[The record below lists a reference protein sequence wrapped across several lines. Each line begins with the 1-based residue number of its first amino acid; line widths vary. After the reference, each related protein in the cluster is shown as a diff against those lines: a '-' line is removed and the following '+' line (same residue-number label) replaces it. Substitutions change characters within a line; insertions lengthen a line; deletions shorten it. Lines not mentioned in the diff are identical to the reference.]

1 VIALFKQKSPANLI
15 VLLIFG
21 LLIKMPL
28 FLYPRNIEAA
38 PGDGP
43 LYRVFLSFFTEPG
56 KANALTSS
64 VIAFF
69 LLYVQALLINYLV
82 NEHRMTSRQTFL
94 PAMAY
99 LLISSLFPEWN
110 YLSAPLVA
118 TTVIFW
124 CFIKLFKLYNAAIAS
139 GIIFN
144 IGLLLGLSSFIY
156 FPSLA
161 FVLCLFLGLMILRPF
176 RINEFIILVLGILSP
191 YYFYAVYLFLNDRFL
206 LNRFIP
212 FLDLQIPSVQNSV
225 WVAAAIVFLGVP
237 FLMGGYFIQ
246 TQLRKM
252 LIQARKNWSILL
264 LYLFI
269 SLLIPFV
276 NAGPSIQ
283 NWVVLIAP
291 FAAFH
296 ACAYLYP
303 KRMAISTLL
312 FFLTTA
318 FILFQQYGTA
328 LWKN

>member
-1 VIALFKQKSPANLI
+1 MIALFKQKSPANLI

-28 FLYPRNIEAA
+28 FLYPKVIEANA
-38 PGDGP
+38 GDGR
-43 LYRVFLSFFTEPG
+43 LYHLFLSLFTTPG
-56 KANALTSS
+56 ESNAVESS
-64 VIAFF
+64 VVAFF

-110 YLSAPLVA
+110 YLSAPLVSA
-118 TTVIFW
+118 TIIFW
-124 CFIKLFKLYNAAIAS
+124 CFIKLFKLYNAPLAS

-156 FPSLA
+156 FPSIA
-161 FVLCLFLGLMILRPF
+161 FLLCLLIGIMILRPF
-176 RINEFIILVLGILSP
+176 RVNELIILVLGILSP
-191 YYFYAVYLFLNDRFL
+191 YYFYAVYLFLNDKLVLASLMPL
-206 LNRFIP
+206 LNIQVP
-212 FLDLQIPSVQNSV
+212 PVQDSV
-225 WVAAAIVFLGVP
+225 WIAAAIVFLGVP

-246 TQLRKM
+246 LQLRKM

-264 LYLFI
+264 LYVLI

-276 NAGPSIQ
+276 NAGTTVQ
-283 NWVVLIAP
+283 NWVILIAP

-303 KRMAISTLL
+303 KRAAVSTLL

-318 FILFQQYGTA
+318 FILFQQYGTL

>member
-1 VIALFKQKSPANLI
+1 MIALFKQKSPANLI

-28 FLYPRNIEAA
+28 FLYPKTITAGAA
-38 PGDGP
+38 DGP
-43 LYRVFLSFFTEPG
+43 LYHLFLSFFTAPG
-56 KANALTSS
+56 KDNALSCS

-82 NEHRMTSRQTFL
+82 NEHRMTSKQTFL

-99 LLISSLFPEWN
+99 LLISSLLPEWN
-110 YLSAPLVA
+110 YLSAPLVSA
-118 TTVIFW
+118 TFIFW
-124 CFIKLFKLYNAAIAS
+124 CFIKLFRLYNAPLAS
-139 GIIFN
+139 GIVFN
-144 IGLLLGLSSFIY
+144 IGLLLGISSFIY
-156 FPSLA
+156 FPSIA
-161 FVLCLFLGLMILRPF
+161 FLICLFVGLMILRPF
-176 RINEFIILVLGILSP
+176 RVNELIILLLGILSP
-191 YYFYAVYLFLNDRFL
+191 YYFYAVYLFLNDKLALAKL
-206 LNRFIP
+206 LP
-212 FLDLQIPSVQNSV
+212 LLQIEIPPIQNNI
-225 WVAAAIVFLGVP
+225 WIAAAIVFLGLP

-246 TQLRKM
+246 AQLRKM
-252 LIQARKNWSILL
+252 LIQVRKNWSILL
-264 LYLFI
+264 LYVLI
-269 SLLIPFV
+269 SLIIPFV
-276 NAGPSIQ
+276 NAGSSVQ

-303 KRMAISTLL
+303 KKAAVSTLL

>member
-1 VIALFKQKSPANLI
+1 MIGLFKQKSPANLI

-28 FLYPRNIEAA
+28 FLYPKVIEATA
-38 PGDGP
+38 EDGQ
-43 LYRVFLSFFTEPG
+43 LYHLFLSFFTTAG
-56 KANALTSS
+56 KTNALSSS
-64 VIAFF
+64 VVAFA

-99 LLISSLFPEWN
+99 MLISSLLPEWN
-110 YLSAPLVA
+110 YLSAPLLSA
-118 TTVIFW
+118 TIIIW
-124 CFIKLFKLYNAAIAS
+124 CFIKLFKLYNVASAS

-156 FPSLA
+156 FSSIA
-161 FVLCLFLGLMILRPF
+161 FLLCLFLGLMILRPF

-191 YYFYAVYLFLNDRFL
+191 YYFYSIYLFLNDNLVLSKL
-206 LNRFIP
+206 LPSLNIQVP
-212 FLDLQIPSVQNSV
+212 QIQDSI
-225 WVAAAIVFLGVP
+225 WIAAAIIFLGVP

-246 TQLRKM
+246 IQLRKM

-264 LYLFI
+264 LYVLI

-276 NAGPSIQ
+276 NAGSSVQ

-303 KRMAISTLL
+303 KRTAVSGLL

-318 FILFQQYGTA
+318 FVLFQQYGTP